1 MLLKYFLVGCETLL
15 YYNNNKFFGWAKRN
29 VMNHMKQL
37 GGTKWKEVISCS
49 RCEPRLFNGHEKG
62 WSWREK

>member
-1 MLLKYFLVGCETLL
+1 
-15 YYNNNKFFGWAKRN
+15 
-29 VMNHMKQL
+29 MNHMKQL
-37 GGTKWKEVISCS
+37 GGTKWEVISCS